1 MMIGCDHHQLT
12 TRQAGPKMLPN
23 SGVYLIEFEIVQ
35 ATDSDGSYIGMIKPD
50 ASQSSCPGSDDK
62 GIGWRAK
69 GGV

>member
-1 MMIGCDHHQLT
+1 
-12 TRQAGPKMLPN
+12 MLPN

>member
-1 MMIGCDHHQLT
+1 
-12 TRQAGPKMLPN
+12 MLPN

-50 ASQSSCPGSDDK
+50 ANQSSCPGSDDK